1 MFGKKKKEP
10 VKVAFDYT
18 KWESDLGFLTL
29 IITRKINIAKEFNL
43 KILGDQMTEN
53 NAFIGDK
60 DITELYQDTT
70 NDIYDS
76 LSDTYKTYLIEKYFG
91 TDKAFIAFIAETV
104 IEELIVT
111 AIDKNNSK
119 IKTRYS
125 KEMVDAITE
134 LNKKSTAKKEEK

>member
-1 MFGKKKKEP
+1 MFGKKKQEP
-10 VKVAFDYT
+10 VKTFDYT

-29 IITRKINIAKEFNL
+29 TITRKINIAKEFNL

-60 DITELYQDTT
+60 DIIDLYQETT

-76 LSDTYKTYLIEKYFG
+76 LSETYKAYLIEKYFG

-104 IEELIVT
+104 LEELIVT

-125 KEMVDAITE
+125 KEMVDAISE
-134 LNKKSTAKKEEK
+134 LNKKTTTKKEEK